1 MCLSAAKNDGVE
13 GNWCYLIS
21 VFMEMVKM
29 ADKELAEKTNDA
41 LMKIIVGKVI
51 ARLAEELAEEG
62 EKELY
67 EIVNILRQKQE
78 VEK

>member
-1 MCLSAAKNDGVE
+1 
-13 GNWCYLIS
+13 
-21 VFMEMVKM
+21 MV
-29 ADKELAEKTNDA
+29 DKELAEKANDA

-51 ARLAEELAEEG
+51 AKLATELAEEG

-78 VEK
+78 MEE